1 MSLRPDETDLV
12 GKWCKDGN
20 RVVADEVELRIGELI
35 AHELKKVA
43 VNPDSGAWE
52 VLFRDTHDG
61 RYWELTYPQG
71 EMHGGGPRRLTSLS
85 PTAALAKYRLSNSE
99 E

>member
-1 MSLRPDETDLV
+1 MSLRPEETDLV
-12 GKWCKDGN
+12 GKWRKDGN

-35 AHELKKVA
+35 AHELKKIA
-43 VNPDSGAWE
+43 VNPDSEGWE
-52 VLFRDTHDG
+52 VLFRDPHDG

-71 EMHGGGPRRLTSLS
+71 EMHGGGPRRLTGLS
-85 PTAALAKYRLSNSE
+85 PTAAFAKYRLSNSE